1 MVKPKDPSMIMIVHN
16 IRINY
21 FTVTLLIFDFSIG
34 KLKFVLFCQYLNDIS
49 LLNGITTFKLMIF
62 RRTITSN
69 ILEVFIYKFNSCIR
83 NILNLSYCCR

>member
-21 FTVTLLIFDFSIG
+21 FTVTLLIIDFIDFSIG

-49 LLNGITTFKLMIF
+49 LLNAITTFKL
-62 RRTITSN
+62 
-69 ILEVFIYKFNSCIR
+69 LY
-83 NILNLSYCCR
+83 